1 VTCRP
6 GKEPRSTES
15 GRRGSGRGWWGGH
28 GGKTEPEVGWCRHEV
43 EERDSRTLPPIA
55 RLVTCRHITGESA
68 CPPAPVP
75 PPPQP
80 PGAAKEVADAAAK
93 ASKDYHHAFDAYQE
107 WQARDARTMLV
118 LMQTVEDSTIL
129 SLPTESGAQ

>member
-1 VTCRP
+1 MDLYENEMP
-6 GKEPRSTES
+6 GYVVKLTLNGSNY
-15 GRRGSGRGWWGGH
+15 GRWAQALRLYLRALGLWG
-28 GGKTEPEVGWCRHEV
+28 
-43 EERDSRTLPPIA
+43 
-55 RLVTCRHITGESA
+55 HITGESA
-68 CPPAPVP
+68 CPPAPV